1 MNAHPSQDSKL
12 NIVRAVEWERFLE
25 FAQKEAYSDPGK
37 ALIHE
42 LLDPNHWAQDL
53 SSAQIQ
59 QSEAQEM
66 VPILDRDALW
76 GPLFELASPNSILE
90 RLERGAV
97 LEISELGVLRKWIY
111 AVDSWTQIPREELK
125 GEKFKRALSSL
136 PDPLNVLRI
145 LDHILTPEG
154 ELSEKATPKLSALFS
169 EIRQLKKEISQT
181 LDFLLKTFSQ
191 KGVLQENFSDVRD
204 GRYVI
209 PVKISS
215 QNEVDGIIY
224 EASASRQTVFIEPKE
239 VSPLNNRLR
248 QRQNALLQEI
258 YEILQS
264 TSQKIQPFV
273 GEIQQSVDVLSH
285 WDAVQAK
292 VRLGRHYSGRPILVT
307 QERRFQLNQTA
318 HPLLWWSLPT
328 TSIIRN
334 QLNFGQPTQTLLITG
349 PNTGGKTV
357 LLKTL
362 GLAGI
367 CARTGFPF
375 PGTEPPSVP
384 FFDSFFAD
392 LGDAQSI
399 EQHISSFSGHVL
411 KFKEI
416 LENTNGRSLVLM
428 DELNSATDPQ
438 EGAALGR
445 ALLETIMEKGA
456 MIVTTTHDPHLKALA
471 VSDSRIT
478 NASMA
483 FDETS
488 RAPTYQIVLGVP
500 GRSRALETAERL
512 GIPTPVIQL
521 ARSYLSDEH
530 NRFEKM
536 LAQLEADLQGASQ
549 ARKQAA
555 AAQIEAERLKKEWT
569 SKTESSVTEMMDRT
583 RQKLRRILEQAQDEV
598 RASVRAL
605 DELKNRR
612 SIDQSRT
619 QLNELLKTASSKID
633 SALIEEAPEIAK
645 ALEKVHRPS
654 AAAESP
660 ILTHSL
666 EPGSRVRIPKWKST
680 GTVME
685 ITGNKAKVAMG
696 TLQMTL
702 SVHEVEPL
710 LNAQGTQKQV
720 QISISQSSSSN
731 GTGHLDPRID
741 LRGTRLDEAMSQL
754 EQYLD
759 LVYRSG
765 NYQEV
770 TVVHGLGTGALR
782 EGAHKLLAKLPYI
795 RYFRDGGAGQGGTGA
810 TIVEFD
816 RD

>member
-1 MNAHPSQDSKL
+1 M
-12 NIVRAVEWERFLE
+12 VRAVEWEKFLE
-25 FAQKEAYSDPGK
+25 LAQKEALTEPGRTRVR
-37 ALIHE
+37 E
-42 LLDPNHWAQDL
+42 LLDPSHWAKDL
-53 SSAQIQ
+53 SAAQTQ
-59 QSEAQEM
+59 QNETQEI
-66 VPILDRDALW
+66 VSILDRDALW
-76 GPLFELASPNSILE
+76 GPLVELTSPEAILE
-90 RLERGAV
+90 RLYRGAV
-97 LEISELGVLRKWIY
+97 LEISELSTLRKWLY
-111 AVDSWTQIPREELK
+111 AVDSWIQVPRDELK
-125 GEKFKRALSSL
+125 GERFKRALGSL
-136 PDPLNVLRI
+136 PDPAPCLRV

-154 ELSEKATPKLSALFS
+154 ELSEKATPKLTALFS
-169 EIRQLKKEISQT
+169 EIRNLKKEISQT

-209 PVKISS
+209 PVKITS

-248 QRQNALLQEI
+248 QRQNDLLQEI
-258 YEILQS
+258 YTVLLS
-264 TSQKIQPFV
+264 ASQKIQPFSR
-273 GEIQQSVDVLSH
+273 EIQESVSVLSY
-285 WDAVQAK
+285 WDTTQA
-292 VRLGRHYSGRPILVT
+292 RARIGRHYSGKIIHVT

-328 TSIIRN
+328 TDIIRN
-334 QLNFGQPTQTLLITG
+334 QLDFGQPTQTLLITG

-375 PGTEPPSVP
+375 PGTDAPTVP

-392 LGDAQSI
+392 LGDSQSI

-471 VSDSRIT
+471 IADPRIT

-483 FDETS
+483 FDEIS
-488 RAPTYQIVLGVP
+488 RAPTYQMILGVP

-512 GIPTPVIQL
+512 GIPSEVIHL

-536 LAQLEADLQGASQ
+536 LAQLEADIQGATQ
-549 ARKQAA
+549 ARKQATA
-555 AAQIEAERLKKEWT
+555 LQVEAERLKKEWT
-569 SKTESSVTEMMDRT
+569 TKTETSVTDMMDRT

-598 RASVRAL
+598 RLSVRAL
-605 DELKNRR
+605 DELKNRK
-612 SIDQSRT
+612 SIDQSRAH
-619 QLNELLKTASSKID
+619 LNELLKTSSIKID
-633 SALIEEAPEIAK
+633 SALMEEAPEVAQ
-645 ALEKVHRPS
+645 ALERNHKPS
-654 AAAESP
+654 
-660 ILTHSL
+660 LTSDNPPPSF
-666 EPGSRVRIPKWKST
+666 EQGSRVRIPKWKST
-680 GTVME
+680 GTVMTV
-685 ITGNKAKVAMG
+685 TGNQVKIAMG
-696 TLQMTL
+696 NMQISL
-702 SVHEVEPL
+702 SAHEIEPL
-710 LNAQGTQKQV
+710 LD
-720 QISISQSSSSN
+720 SQPNHKKVKVSVSQAAGGMGGLS
-731 GTGHLDPRID
+731 LDPKID

-759 LVYRSG
+759 LVFRSG
-765 NYQEV
+765 HFQEV
-770 TVVHGLGTGALR
+770 TIVHGLGTGALR
-782 EGAHKLLAKLPYI
+782 EGAHKLLTRLPYV
-795 RYFRDGGAGQGGTGA
+795 RTFRDGGPGHGGAGA

-816 RD
+816 RG